1 MATPGGTKVVHAVC
15 THDCPDSCGVL
26 VTVDTLT
33 GRATKVQGD
42 PAHPVTRGFLCG
54 KVARYLDRVYSPD
67 RLLYPM
73 RRKAGVPKGPLPQGR
88 ESEAFER
95 ISWDV
100 ALNEI
105 ALKLKGIAAEFGPE
119 SILPYSYA
127 GTIGQ
132 LGYGSMDRR
141 FFYRLGA
148 SQLDRTICSS
158 AGGEALLNVYGVKL
172 GTPPQDFAHAGFI
185 IVWGG
190 NVHGNNIHL
199 WPFVEE
205 ARRKGAKLIVIDPY
219 KTRTAALADE
229 HLVIYPGTDVL
240 LALAVMHVL
249 FRDGYEDTSYL
260 QECTTGWEE
269 LRAHALLE
277 AHSPAR
283 AAELTGIDAPTIERL
298 AQAYGQ
304 AGRDGRGAAVIR
316 VNYGIQRSEN
326 GGTAARI
333 VAMLPLITG
342 SWKLRGG
349 GMMLSTSGSFPW
361 NSTRLQ
367 MPELMNAS
375 PLRRPARVVN
385 MNTLG
390 HALTELTP
398 PVKALFVY
406 NCNAAAVAPDST
418 RVLAGLRREDLFTVV
433 HEQFFTDTT
442 DYADLVLPATTFL
455 EAKDV
460 MGAYGHL
467 FAQISER
474 AIEPLGEAR
483 SNVDLFADLARRMG
497 FTEAAFSDDAD
508 ALIAQ
513 ALDTQHPWFAGITKE
528 RLERES
534 QVPLSLPVNER
545 GESLPFSS
553 AEWFRTASGKAEL
566 LPLPIFVAPRESRG
580 GAGASKTFPLEFL
593 GRKADNYMN
602 TTFANIPVHQHME
615 RRTSG
620 LLEMHTRDAAKRNIA
635 TGDEVTIWNERG
647 RITLT
652 ALVGS
657 NGDAK
662 VGPGVVSARL
672 DWQKLARDGNNVNA
686 LTSQALTDIGGGATF
701 YSTLVEVEK
710 FTELAVN

>member
-1 MATPGGTKVVHAVC
+1 
-15 THDCPDSCGVL
+15 
-26 VTVDTLT
+26 
-33 GRATKVQGD
+33 
-42 PAHPVTRGFLCG
+42 
-54 KVARYLDRVYSPD
+54 
-67 RLLYPM
+67 
-73 RRKAGVPKGPLPQGR
+73 
-88 ESEAFER
+88 
-95 ISWDV
+95 
-100 ALNEI
+100 
-105 ALKLKGIAAEFGPE
+105 
-119 SILPYSYA
+119 
-127 GTIGQ
+127 
-132 LGYGSMDRR
+132 
-141 FFYRLGA
+141 
-148 SQLDRTICSS
+148 
-158 AGGEALLNVYGVKL
+158 
-172 GTPPQDFAHAGFI
+172 
-185 IVWGG
+185 
-190 NVHGNNIHL
+190 
-199 WPFVEE
+199 
-205 ARRKGAKLIVIDPY
+205 
-219 KTRTAALADE
+219 
-229 HLVIYPGTDVL
+229 
-240 LALAVMHVL
+240 
-249 FRDGYEDTSYL
+249 
-260 QECTTGWEE
+260 
-269 LRAHALLE
+269 
-277 AHSPAR
+277 
-283 AAELTGIDAPTIERL
+283 
-298 AQAYGQ
+298 
-304 AGRDGRGAAVIR
+304 
-316 VNYGIQRSEN
+316 
-326 GGTAARI
+326 
-333 VAMLPLITG
+333 
-342 SWKLRGG
+342 
-349 GMMLSTSGSFPW
+349 
-361 NSTRLQ
+361 
-367 MPELMNAS
+367 
-375 PLRRPARVVN
+375 
-385 MNTLG
+385 
-390 HALTELTP
+390 
-398 PVKALFVY
+398 
-406 NCNAAAVAPDST
+406 
-418 RVLAGLRREDLFTVV
+418 
-433 HEQFFTDTT
+433 
-442 DYADLVLPATTFL
+442 
-455 EAKDV
+455 

-686 LTSQALTDIGGGATF
+686 LTSQLLTDIGGGATF
-701 YSTLVEVEK
+701 YSTLVEVQK
-710 FTELAVN
+710 LSDLAAD

>member
-1 MATPGGTKVVHAVC
+1 MATLTGTKVVHAVC

-88 ESEAFER
+88 EMEAFER
-95 ISWDV
+95 ISWDT
-100 ALNEI
+100 ALDEI
-105 ALKLKGIAAEFGPE
+105 ASKLKVIAAEFGPE
-119 SILPYSYA
+119 SVLPYSYA

-132 LGYGSMDRR
+132 LGFGSMDRR
-141 FFYRLGA
+141 FFHRLGA
-148 SQLDRTICSS
+148 SQLDRTICAS

-172 GTPPQDFAHAGFI
+172 GTPPQDFAHAGLI
-185 IVWGG
+185 IAWGA
-190 NVHGNNIHL
+190 NIHGNNVHL
-199 WPFVEE
+199 WPFIEE

-229 HLVIYPGTDVL
+229 HIVIHPGTDVL
-240 LALAVMHVL
+240 LALAIMHVL
-249 FRDGYEDTSYL
+249 FRDGFEDAQYMR
-260 QECTTGWEE
+260 ECTMGWEE
-269 LRAHALLE
+269 LRAHVLLE
-277 AHSPAR
+277 PHSPTR
-283 AAELTGIDAPTIERL
+283 AAEVTGIDAATIERL
-298 AQAYGQ
+298 AQAYGR
-304 AGRDGRGAAVIR
+304 AGREGRAPAAIR

-342 SWKLRGG
+342 SWKQRGG
-349 GMMLSTSGSFPW
+349 GMQLSTSGSFPW
-361 NSTRLQ
+361 NSTKLH

-375 PLRRPARVVN
+375 PLERPARIVN

-390 HALTELTP
+390 DALTELQP

-442 DYADLVLPATTFL
+442 DYADVVLPATTFL

-467 FAQISER
+467 FAQMSER
-474 AIEPLGEAR
+474 AIAPLGEAR
-483 SNVDLFADLARRMG
+483 SNVDMFADLGRRMG
-497 FTEAAFSDDAD
+497 FTEAAFNDDAD

-534 QVPLSLPVNER
+534 QIPLALPVDER
-545 GESLPFSS
+545 GESLPFST
-553 AEWFRTASGKAEL
+553 AEWFRTPSGKAEL
-566 LPLPIFVAPRESRG
+566 LPLPKFVAPRESRSG
-580 GAGASKTFPLEFL
+580 GTASKRFPLEFL

-615 RRTSG
+615 RRTVG
-620 LLEMHTRDAAKRNIA
+620 LLEMHATDAAARHIA
-635 TGDEVTIWNERG
+635 TGDEVVIWNDRG

-652 ALVGS
+652 ALIGS

-710 FTELAVN
+710 LTELAAD